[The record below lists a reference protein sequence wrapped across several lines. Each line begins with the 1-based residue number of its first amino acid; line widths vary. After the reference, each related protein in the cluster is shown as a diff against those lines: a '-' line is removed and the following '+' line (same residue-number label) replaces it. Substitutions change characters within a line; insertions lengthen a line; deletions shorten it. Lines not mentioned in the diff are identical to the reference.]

1 MYTYLVAQ
9 ANSLLRSWL
18 FSSKIIPITE
28 RRKDDGKIRAAFLV
42 KGEMRNKEY
51 I

>member
-9 ANSLLRSWL
+9 ANSLLKSWL

-42 KGEMRNKEY
+42 RGGMINEES